1 MCQRDRLR
9 CRPVTVI
16 RRTVSELRILF
27 AGLPVNS
34 SLRKIGGKTHWIFLL
49 WITRIYAILKL
60 IFYEHFSFF
69 EIPQKKNEV
78 KILPDA
84 KEKTV
89 ISLWSVFL

>member
-1 MCQRDRLR
+1 
-9 CRPVTVI
+9 
-16 RRTVSELRILF
+16 
-27 AGLPVNS
+27 
-34 SLRKIGGKTHWIFLL
+34 L